1 MICGMCGS
9 GISADEKFKRMK
21 NGNVHRYVYY
31 MCAKSKDRNCKGC
44 YLEEKKLIQ
53 EFKKLIDSVGINEKS
68 IREKITKEITR
79 IKKFQSSVLGT
90 KQEIEIDEVDIK
102 NFAKFILKDGEIEEQ
117 RNLLECL
124 EGTIVLEDKKLRL
137 ENND

>member
-1 MICGMCGS
+1 MECGKCGS

-53 EFKKLIDSVGINEKS
+53 QFKKLIDSVGINEQS

-79 IKKFQSSVLGT
+79 IKRFQSSVLGT
-90 KQEIEIDEVDIK
+90 KQEIEIKEVDIM
-102 NFAKFILKDGEIEEQ
+102 NFAKFILKDGDIQEKRE
-117 RNLLECL
+117 LLECL
-124 EGTIVLEDKKLRL
+124 EGKIILQDKELRL
-137 ENND
+137 FKI